1 MDLEKLLKM
10 FRPFSLA
17 FLCVVVIGLVFLR
30 SELAKQFYVYE
41 LVGVSLSLC
50 VTVYGISAM
59 IRST

>member
-17 FLCVVVIGLVFLR
+17 FLCVVVIGLVLL
-30 SELAKQFYVYE
+30 SSKVAKQFYLYE

-50 VTVYGISAM
+50 VTVYGISGM